1 MPGLPFFALV
11 CPGMSDSIRRV
22 MPASPKRLMGRKYDP
37 LSTVRLIVRTERL
50 RRRLPDVTVIR
61 SDDGRSDDVK
71 PAVTVSDRRRSVE

>member
-1 MPGLPFFALV
+1 
-11 CPGMSDSIRRV
+11 
-22 MPASPKRLMGRKYDP
+22 MGRKYDP

-71 PAVTVSDRRRSVE
+71 PAVTVSGRRRSVE